1 MSSELQCKQ
10 CDFKPKG
17 KSGYA
22 KESLKRHVK
31 YVHDKVRDQK
41 CSMCEYATYDYR
53 ILRKHLESQHG
64 IVKDTPAPVKVDMPA
79 KMSSDSDKTEV
90 NRDFFSKCML
100 CEFKSRA
107 KTKAIAKSS
116 LKRHVKTVHNKERD
130 DEKCCMCEYATYD
143 SRLLSKHM
151 EKQHGVVAID
161 KPVKVGEE
169 GQKDIRDYVEPNPM
183 PSTSTENRVEDSNVQ
198 DKGDRD
204 RVAKT
209 MCGTC
214 GFKSRKVSKLY
225 KHYKQHEEEQ
235 QNFLEEIFARCQ
247 QN

>member
-1 MSSELQCKQ
+1 MSGELQCTQ

-22 KESLKRHVK
+22 KKSLKRHVK
-31 YVHDKVRDQK
+31 YVHDKVRDQR
-41 CSMCEYATYDYR
+41 CPECAFAATDYR
-53 ILRKHLESQHG
+53 ILKKHLEKEHG
-64 IVKDTPAPVKVDMPA
+64 IVKDKPA

-90 NRDFFSKCML
+90 NHDFFSKCML
-100 CEFKSRA
+100 CEFKSKA
-107 KTKAIAKSS
+107 KTKTIAKAS

-130 DEKCCMCEYATYD
+130 DEKCSMCEYATYD

-161 KPVKVGEE
+161 KPVNVGDE

-183 PSTSTENRVEDSNVQ
+183 PSTSTENRVEDNVQ